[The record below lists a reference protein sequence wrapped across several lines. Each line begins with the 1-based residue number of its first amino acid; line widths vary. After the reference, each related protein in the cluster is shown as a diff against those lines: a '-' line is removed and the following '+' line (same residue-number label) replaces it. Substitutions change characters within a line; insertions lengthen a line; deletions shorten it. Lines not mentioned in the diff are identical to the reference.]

1 MNKICVVG
9 SLNIDMV
16 LNMSR
21 LPKLGETLMV
31 ETLEKV
37 QGGKGGNQACGASR
51 LGSQVTM
58 VGAIGNDEYGQLLKE
73 GLEKDGINTRYL
85 KKVDGPSGMAII
97 TVDIVGNNTIAV
109 IPGANEQVT
118 VEDIINVTS
127 AIEKSDVIISQ
138 FETPVEATLQAF
150 KIGKES
156 GAITILNP
164 APYQEVPRELLQY
177 TDMIIPNET
186 EAFDLTGVQVVDEA
200 SAVKASENLLN
211 QGVKYVIITMGKDGA
226 ILVNQEKSAFI
237 KAFKV
242 DAVDTTAAGDSFI
255 GAISSKINH
264 RMLEAFDDMKAI
276 VEYGNRVSSIT
287 VTKPG
292 AQSSLPTLSEVEA
305 ILGGSKKHE
314 KGTLIK
320 Q

>member
-16 LNMSR
+16 LNMNS

-58 VGAIGNDEYGQLLKE
+58 IGAIGNDEYGGLLKE
-73 GLEKDGINTRYL
+73 GLEKDGINTHYL
-85 KKVDGPSGMAII
+85 KVVEGSSGMAII

-109 IPGANEQVT
+109 IPGANEQVM
-118 VEDIINVTS
+118 VEDIIKVTS
-127 AIEKSDVIISQ
+127 VIEESDVIIAQ
-138 FETPVEATLQAF
+138 FETPLEATMEAF

-164 APYQEVPRELLQY
+164 APYQEVPNELLQY
-177 TDMIIPNET
+177 TDIIIPNET
-186 EAFDLTGVQVVDEA
+186 EAYDLTGVQVTDEA
-200 SAVKASENLLN
+200 SAVKASEDLLKK
-211 QGVKYVIITMGKDGA
+211 GVKYVIITMGKDGA
-226 ILVNQEKSAFI
+226 ILVSQEQSAFI

-242 DAVDTTAAGDSFI
+242 NAVDTTAAGDSFI

-264 RMLEAFDDMKAI
+264 KILEAFDDMISI

-305 ILGGSKKHE
+305 ILGRQQQ
-314 KGTLIK
+314 T
-320 Q
+320 

>member
-1 MNKICVVG
+1 
-9 SLNIDMV
+9 
-16 LNMSR
+16 
-21 LPKLGETLMV
+21 
-31 ETLEKV
+31 
-37 QGGKGGNQACGASR
+37 
-51 LGSQVTM
+51 
-58 VGAIGNDEYGQLLKE
+58 
-73 GLEKDGINTRYL
+73 
-85 KKVDGPSGMAII
+85 MAII